1 MKSLKKSYFS
11 PNYSFIKLS
20 ILLNPGSLNR
30 VSVIFG
36 CLCDCLKGQT
46 QCFLNYFSLIHIYAI
61 FLFILESCV
70 SWERVVTALSA
81 HTLRN
86 IYYLHIYDRDICS
99 ITICTNN
106 YYLHIVS
113 VDAWVWH
120 STQINLFSILKF
132 WVRNEFQCKNQCQ
145 IGKTLL
151 LILLNL

>member
-1 MKSLKKSYFS
+1 MIFFLVKRPSNECFKKSYFS
-11 PNYSFIKLS
+11 PNFTQKVGWSSFIKLS

-106 YYLHIVS
+106 YLLTYCVCRRLGLTFYTNKS
-113 VDAWVWH
+113 VFY
-120 STQINLFSILKF
+120 TEILS
-132 WVRNEFQCKNQCQ
+132 
-145 IGKTLL
+145 
-151 LILLNL
+151 